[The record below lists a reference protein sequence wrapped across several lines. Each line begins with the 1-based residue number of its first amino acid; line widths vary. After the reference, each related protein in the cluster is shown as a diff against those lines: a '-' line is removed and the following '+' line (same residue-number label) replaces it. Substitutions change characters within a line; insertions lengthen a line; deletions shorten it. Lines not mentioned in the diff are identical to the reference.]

1 MIHVHI
7 VDILTAHH
15 NEGILGKSWYAA
27 LMNGASKQSF
37 ILLPS
42 NGIEVVFST

>member
-1 MIHVHI
+1 MKVFWAR
-7 VDILTAHH
+7 VGML
-15 NEGILGKSWYAA
+15 LLKYV
-27 LMNGASKQSF
+27 MNGASKQSF